1 MRRIGGGARLAIMFG
16 VLLCLSIG
24 VNAAQSM
31 RVRDLRMRLS
41 MERQRELTD
50 VARAMADIEIN
61 LQKLLIASGASQS
74 AQLLGETALLAQHV
88 ESGISRLPMSMET
101 AADAMKFAGQMGD
114 YTMTLAKQVSG
125 GSMLSSTDEAQI
137 ESLLNACKGLNAHL
151 TEMNAMVYDRTDTG
165 WMQESSGM
173 DPWPD
178 TGMREESGL
187 EYPSLIYDGPFSDGR
202 ADGVPLGL
210 TGERITREQARQAA
224 ARYAGTTADQVADAA
239 DSGGRFEAFGF
250 IAQTQ
255 DGPVSV
261 QVTGQGGHL
270 LWMMPEA
277 AEFEVRISRE
287 DCLKSA
293 EAYLV
298 QMGYG
303 EMERCFVQEYDGMIV
318 ANFAAVQAG
327 VLLYPDQVKLQISMA
342 TGRIVGAE
350 CSQYLSN
357 HRKRDGLKPGLE
369 KEQAQLTLSDK
380 LEVTQINLC
389 VIPADAGE
397 RLCWEFRGTFSGET
411 YYAYVDANTAEAVE
425 ILRIAVTQNGE
436 MAI

>member
-1 MRRIGGGARLAIMFG
+1 MKRIGGGARLAMVFG

-31 RVRDLRMRLS
+31 RVRDLHMRLS

-165 WMQESSGM
+165 WMQEGSGM

-178 TGMREESGL
+178 TGMREGSGL

-303 EMERCFVQEYDGMIV
+303 EMERCFVQEYDGMVV

-389 VIPADAGE
+389 VIPADEGE
-397 RLCWEFRGTFSGET
+397 RLCWEFRGTFSGEM